1 MVPSGVSG
9 VEPPEEGPE
18 AIEVEVERV
27 GSEEPEEEA
36 RWGSA
41 IGPVVA
47 GMIIDVID
55 FATIGAGGLYLGF
68 LLGAPSGWYLAR
80 PLGLDRR
87 RALVVALACGIYCT
101 VPFTAPVPIATMIGV
116 WARARQAV

>member
-1 MVPSGVSG
+1 MVPSGIKG
-9 VEPPEEGPE
+9 EEPREEDPE

-27 GSEEPEEEA
+27 GSEESEEEA

-41 IGPVVA
+41 VGPVVA

-55 FATIGAGGLYLGF
+55 FATFGASGLYLGF
-68 LLGAPSGWYLAR
+68 LFGAPSGWYLAR
-80 PLGLDRR
+80 HLGLDRR
-87 RALVVALACGIYCT
+87 RALVVALASGIYCT
-101 VPFTAPVPIATMIGV
+101 VPLTAPIPIATMIGV